1 MSGKGPYFS
10 QSFLPEGPPPAAD
23 YLVTRVIFDSR
34 DIAATSP
41 NSFAGTFFL
50 GNPNDAVADGQ
61 AMIRNVV
68 SIELKALSFP
78 KIANERYVIL
88 DFNNINDDNL
98 GATSTTAHKTF
109 AVSYFDSDLLPAG
122 AQKPAKGTDFYQKTI
137 RYRPALNKL
146 DRINVNFKKY
156 DGNTVTASDVGGTAN
171 VNYSFVLEVTSLNNR
186 AW

>member
-10 QSFLPEGPPPAAD
+10 NTYMPGGDPPAAD
-23 YLVTRVIFDSR
+23 YLVTRVVFDSR
-34 DIAATSP
+34 DIAATYG
-41 NSFAGTFFL
+41 NTFTGVFFL

-61 AMIRNVV
+61 AMIKNVT

-88 DFNNINDDNL
+88 DFDNINDDNL
-98 GATSTTAHKTF
+98 GATNSTAHRTF
-109 AVSYFDSDLLPAG
+109 AVSYFDSDLLPPG

-146 DRINVNFKKY
+146 DRVKVNFKKY

-171 VNYSFVLEVTSLNNR
+171 VNYSFVLEITSLNNR